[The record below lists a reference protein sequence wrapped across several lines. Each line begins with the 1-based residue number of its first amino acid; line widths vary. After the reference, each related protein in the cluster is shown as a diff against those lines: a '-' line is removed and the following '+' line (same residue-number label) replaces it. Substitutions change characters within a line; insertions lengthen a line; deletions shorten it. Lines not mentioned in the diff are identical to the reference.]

1 MYVSDKTHATLRY
14 TISVDASCV
23 QKQHEC
29 MRFEELTESAAEQL
43 YKVIQK
49 TKRKDQK
56 QEA

>member
-1 MYVSDKTHATLRY
+1 
-14 TISVDASCV
+14 
-23 QKQHEC
+23 